1 MSGGPPPSV
10 DGDAA
15 RVLALL
21 RPDEPLHLEQLIAQ
35 GGMVPARASA
45 LLVTLEI
52 EGLVRQ
58 IEGQRWV
65 AVVPRMRRV

>member
-1 MSGGPPPSV
+1 MSSVAPPSV

-21 RPDEPLHLEQLIAQ
+21 RPDEPLQIEQLIAQ
-35 GGMVPARASA
+35 GGLEAGKVGA
-45 LLVTLEI
+45 LLVSLEI
-52 EGLVRQ
+52 EGRARQ

-65 AVVPRMRRV
+65 AIVPRVRRA